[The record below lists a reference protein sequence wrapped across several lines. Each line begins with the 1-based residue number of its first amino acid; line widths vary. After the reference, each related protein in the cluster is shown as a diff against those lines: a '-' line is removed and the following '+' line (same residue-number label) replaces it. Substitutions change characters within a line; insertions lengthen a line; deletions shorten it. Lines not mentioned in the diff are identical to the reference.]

1 MVNLSPYEL
10 ARLAVIGFV
19 ATIGFAVWFGL
30 PRETLLRASVVGMG
44 GFLVRGVLVNLG
56 HSLMIASFFAALF
69 IGVFGYYRARTFR
82 YPRVI
87 FTVPG
92 IIPLV
97 PGIPAYQALILLSRG
112 SVAAGIESGLQGFL
126 IIAALAAGLTAAR
139 AFTFPAANSA

>member
-1 MVNLSPYEL
+1 MVTAYDL
-10 ARLAVIGFV
+10 ARFAVIGFV
-19 ATIGFAVWFGL
+19 ATIGFAVWFAL
-30 PRETLLRASVVGMG
+30 PRETILRASVVGMG
-44 GFLVRGVLVNLG
+44 GFIVKGVLVKLG

-97 PGIPAYQALILLSRG
+97 PGIPAYQALLLFSQG
-112 SVAAGIESGLQGFL
+112 SVSAGIESALQGFL
-126 IIAALAAGLTAAR
+126 VIAALAAGLTAAR
-139 AFTFPAANSA
+139 PFTFPARSRAA